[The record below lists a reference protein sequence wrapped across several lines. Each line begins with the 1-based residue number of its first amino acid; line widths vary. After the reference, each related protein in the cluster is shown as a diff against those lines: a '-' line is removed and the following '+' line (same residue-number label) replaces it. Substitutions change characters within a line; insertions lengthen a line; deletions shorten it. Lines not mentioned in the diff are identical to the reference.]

1 VTVDALY
8 AKAPVSIP
16 GDVARDTPGQAE
28 ASRLDTSVGKAVAV
42 LNAFQGS
49 GGALLGASQV
59 AERAHLAKSTAHRI
73 LNVLAENGYIERTGD
88 RYRLG
93 RAIFELGQLVPG
105 CRPRKRTPAMPFLM
119 DLYEFTHATVHLA
132 ILDGTDVLYL
142 QKIYGSHTIALPTRV
157 GGRVPA
163 LCTSLGKAILAFT
176 DAATRNSTLAAPV
189 PRLTPRTVV
198 NPQQLRAAL
207 DRFQASGFAE
217 DSEGTVLGAH
227 CVAAPIFADDSGF
240 ATAAV
245 SISYPTGQ
253 SIRPSALTRLRQAA
267 DAIAVHC

>member
-1 VTVDALY
+1 MAALS
-8 AKAPVSIP
+8 AKTPLAIQ
-16 GDVARDTPGQAE
+16 GDL
-28 ASRLDTSVGKAVAV
+28 STSVGKAVAV
-42 LNAFQGS
+42 LNAFPGS

-93 RAIFELGQLVPG
+93 RVIFELGQLVPG

-119 DLYEFTHATVHLA
+119 DLYEFTHATVHLS

-142 QKIYGSHTIALPTRV
+142 QKIYGWHTIALPTRV
-157 GGRVPA
+157 GGRAPA
-163 LCTSLGKAILAFT
+163 LCTSLGKAILAFS
-176 DAATRNSTLAAPV
+176 DAATRNAVLAVPV

-198 NPQQLRAAL
+198 NPQHLAAAL
-207 DRFQASGFAE
+207 DRFQASGYAE
-217 DSEGTVLGAH
+217 DSEGAVLGAR
-227 CVAAPIFADDSGF
+227 CLAAPVFANDSGF

-245 SISYPTGQ
+245 SISYATGESVPQ
-253 SIRPSALTRLRQAA
+253 SAVTRLRRTA
-267 DAIAVHC
+267 DAIAAHC